1 MGEKLKNL
9 HFSLLEVVQD
19 EEEDAVEES
28 LQAARSQKLSV
39 LSFLKQVAVNVL
51 YRERSVL
58 KVLYIL
64 SFL

>member
-1 MGEKLKNL
+1 MGEKLKTL

>member
-28 LQAARSQKLSV
+28 LQAARSQKFSV

>member
-51 YRERSVL
+51 YRERSV
-58 KVLYIL
+58 Y
-64 SFL
+64 

>member
-28 LQAARSQKLSV
+28 LQSARSQKLSV

>member
-1 MGEKLKNL
+1 MGEKLKTL

-51 YRERSVL
+51 YRERSV
-58 KVLYIL
+58 Y
-64 SFL
+64 

>member
-1 MGEKLKNL
+1 M
-9 HFSLLEVVQD
+9 VQD